1 MGRRQC
7 DDLLLFCIS
16 QQQLLHS
23 YLQITTSNTRSKE
36 ATVIGTLRA
45 SGYTKRELIRHYM
58 TMPVIVMLAGGS
70 SRKYTGLYCTER
82 LYGCHVLRQLQS
94 ADLCDYM
101 ECRCVYQNNIGS
113 DSDSNVDQLRDLA
126 QQAVDVTAQIY
137 AERSQQTKKK
147 KIVHLSSRIHFVTR
161 FRFRIIFQNVPNYI
175 TIFVGVFFCQS
186 DPVIRLDVQSALSS
200 L

>member
-1 MGRRQC
+1 MYGYLRR
-7 DDLLLFCIS
+7 
-16 QQQLLHS
+16 
-23 YLQITTSNTRSKE
+23 Y
-36 ATVIGTLRA
+36 
-45 SGYTKRELIRHYM
+45 
-58 TMPVIVMLAGGS
+58 
-70 SRKYTGLYCTER
+70 
-82 LYGCHVLRQLQS
+82 VLRKLQS

-137 AERSQQTKKK
+137 AERSQQTKKEK
-147 KIVHLSSRIHFVTR
+147 DRTSEQSDSFCYKIPVQNHFPECTELYYDICR
-161 FRFRIIFQNVPNYI
+161 CI
-175 TIFVGVFFCQS
+175 FCQS